1 MNKFFFVA
9 ISLLFY
15 ALPAVSQ
22 EEGPAYYIKSVF
34 FGGGSYYIDEQQV
47 RELYDFIDEI
57 PGIENMEILI
67 QSHTDNIG
75 GLEYNQWLS
84 QMRSEAAF
92 QKLLEKGI
100 QSEMMLIEDF
110 GEQNPYFDN
119 QTWEGKLRNR
129 RVDVI
134 IRPLV
139 L

>member
-1 MNKFFFVA
+1 MNKLFFIA
-9 ISLLFY
+9 IGLLFY

-22 EEGPAYYIKSVF
+22 EEGPAYYIKSIF
-34 FGGGSYYIDEQQV
+34 FGGGSSYIDEKQV
-47 RELYDFIDEI
+47 QELYDFIDEI

-75 GLEYNQWLS
+75 SLEYNQWLS
-84 QMRSEAAF
+84 QMRSESAF
-92 QKLLEKGI
+92 QKLLDKGI
-100 QSEMMLIEDF
+100 QPEMMLIEDF

-119 QTWEGKLRNR
+119 QTWEGKQRNR

>member
-84 QMRSEAAF
+84 QMRSETAF